1 MSLGL
6 TQLAGLASICLH
18 CLSEIMVQ
26 ESAPKVLKKQQQNKM
41 LVSVKHIKSVN
52 YLPWNSKRQ

>member
-52 YLPWNSKRQ
+52 YLP